1 MPAVNQPENYLLDE
15 LSGDFRRA
23 EMVKAF
29 IRFGEYRVRF
39 GEH

>member
-1 MPAVNQPENYLLDE
+1 MPTICRGDYLLDRF
-15 LSGDFRRA
+15 SGDFRQA

-29 IRFGEYRVRF
+29 IRSGEYRVRF